1 MPLSDDFKQVV
12 DSLPEGWTDLSLD
25 LRVFDPED
33 YIDSA
38 VLLSQINAQPYSRS
52 RWHWRIEVANQFGH
66 AAAAQTV
73 AGILDRLD
81 REGLEGELQVRDA
94 QEGRAEIVQMW
105 GRPESVRE
113 EFRHR
118 RGL

>member
-1 MPLSDDFKQVV
+1 MALAEDFRNLV
-12 DSLPEGWTDLSLD
+12 DSLPDGWTDLSVD
-25 LRVFDPED
+25 LRIFDPED
-33 YIDSA
+33 YIDAA

-52 RWHWRIEVANQFGH
+52 TWHWRIEVANQFGH
-66 AAAAQTV
+66 AAAPQTV
-73 AGILDRLD
+73 SGILSRLD
-81 REGLEGELQVRDA
+81 REEIEGELRVESA

-118 RGL
+118 RSL